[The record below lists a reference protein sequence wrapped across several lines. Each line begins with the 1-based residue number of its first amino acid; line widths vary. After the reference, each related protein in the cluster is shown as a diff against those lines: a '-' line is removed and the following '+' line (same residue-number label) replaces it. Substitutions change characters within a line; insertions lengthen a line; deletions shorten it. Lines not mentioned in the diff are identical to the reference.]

1 MDLTNC
7 EVASSLAT
15 LVQSILVS
23 LWKQADEDNV
33 SIGAAERQ
41 LLLPAKISET
51 AQKISDAVKA
61 NVAQFLL
68 SGKSFT
74 ATKLIHRNQPLIV
87 SEMLTTTAS

>member
-1 MDLTNC
+1 MNC

-23 LWKQADEDNV
+23 LWKQVDENNV
-33 SIGAAERQ
+33 SIGPAERQ
-41 LLLPAKISET
+41 LLLPGKISAT

-61 NVAQFLL
+61 NVERFLL

-74 ATKLIHRNQPLIV
+74 AEK
-87 SEMLTTTAS
+87 

>member
-7 EVASSLAT
+7 EVANSLAT

-23 LWKQADEDNV
+23 LWKQADKDNV
-33 SIGAAERQ
+33 SIGPAERQ

-61 NVAQFLL
+61 KVAQFLL

-74 ATKLIHRNQPLIV
+74 ADKY
-87 SEMLTTTAS
+87 